1 MRVETLWQDIKYG
14 LRMLRRSP
22 GFAVLVVLILAIGIS
37 ANTAVFSVV
46 NAVML
51 KPLPYKDAD
60 RLVIPWEK
68 NKEGLD
74 FGMSVQDLV
83 FLREQNQAF
92 EYVAGH
98 RGGRFYVTGIDRP
111 HEARAA
117 KVSSCLF
124 DLLGVRPLLG
134 RGFRPEEEQPGNHH
148 VIVLSHAFWKD
159 HLGGAP
165 DAVGKII
172 TFATQDMDSKGRI
185 SLNRVGYTVIGVMSP
200 DFEFPFTRSAPFWV
214 PLVPQRASVSLL
226 ARLREGV
233 TLERASAEMAAVT
246 DGLRQLNPAGRDE
259 TTVGVDRLL
268 DRALK
273 GNRTI
278 LLLLLGAAG
287 FVLLITCSAAANLF
301 LARAAGRRREMATRM
316 ALGASRWRLVRQ
328 TLTESL
334 VVSLGAGL
342 LGLFVTFC
350 TVKGLVGL
358 CPADI
363 PRLSET
369 RIDLSVLVFT
379 LGASVLTGLAFGV
392 MPAWRTADVR
402 AGQTLKE
409 GLTLSR
415 SGLGWRCLR
424 GSLVVAQ
431 IGVSLILLIG
441 ATLLVRSLMAL
452 HDVDLGFRPQ
462 NVLAMHVD
470 LPRMK
475 YPKTQD
481 CQAFFQPLLR
491 QVQALPD
498 VRTAALVCPELDW
511 GGGGAFV
518 DLLIDGRPPKSG
530 EQLYVK
536 WMAVTPGFFKAM
548 GMEVLQGRTFTEQD
562 LQRGRSGGVI
572 IDENLARKYFPDVDP
587 IGQRVNA
594 APVIGVVRTVRD
606 FQVLTPLHDTLYM
619 PLHAGVH
626 YQNMDLL
633 VRTDG
638 DPMRLAPAL
647 KVQVAALDKDP
658 TIVSL
663 ETLEGTLAKMLAP
676 RRFTMILLGLFAG
689 IALILA
695 AAGIYGLLQY
705 STTQQTHDIGIR
717 MALGARGIDVLKVV
731 LRQGL
736 KLALIGVATGVAGA
750 VALTRVLS
758 SLLYHVTPT
767 DPVTLILVSCVLIG
781 VALLASYLPARRA
794 ARIDPMVALRYE

>member
-1 MRVETLWQDIKYG
+1 MEALWRDIKYG

-22 GFAVLVVLILAIGIS
+22 GFAVLIVLILAIGIS

-74 FGMSVQDLV
+74 FGLSIQDLA
-83 FLREQNQAF
+83 FLREHNQAF

-98 RGGRFYVTGIDRP
+98 RGGLFYVTGIDRP
-111 HEARAA
+111 HEARAV

-124 DLLGVRPLLG
+124 DLLGVQPRLG
-134 RGFRPEEEQPGNHH
+134 RGFRPEEEQPGNNR
-148 VIVLSHAFWKD
+148 VVVLSHAFWKD
-159 HLGGAP
+159 HLGGVP
-165 DAVGKII
+165 DAIGKTL
-172 TFATQDMDSKGRI
+172 TFTSRDVTPDGRI
-185 SLNRVGYTVIGVMSP
+185 SLNRVGYTVIGVMPP
-200 DFEFPFTRSAPFWV
+200 DFEFPFARSTPFWV
-214 PLVPQRASVSLL
+214 PLSSEMSGVRLL

-233 TLERASAEMAAVT
+233 TLERARAEMAGAA
-246 DGLRQLNPAGRDE
+246 DGLRQLDPAGRVE

-268 DRALK
+268 DRALA

-278 LLLLLGAAG
+278 LLLLVGAAG

-301 LARAAGRRREMATRM
+301 LARAAARRHEMATRM
-316 ALGASRWRLVRQ
+316 ALGASRWRLLRQ

-334 VVSLGAGL
+334 VVSLAAGL
-342 LGLFVTFC
+342 LGLFVTLC

-363 PRLSET
+363 ARLEET
-369 RIDLSVLVFT
+369 RIDLSVLAFT
-379 LGASVLTGLAFGV
+379 LGASVLTGLVFGI

-409 GLTLSR
+409 GLTPSR
-415 SGLGWRCLR
+415 SGRGWRCLR
-424 GSLVVAQ
+424 GSLVVTQ
-431 IGVSLILLIG
+431 IGISLVLLIG

-452 HDVDLGFRPQ
+452 HEVDLGFRPQ
-462 NVLAMHVD
+462 HALAMHVD
-470 LPRMK
+470 LPRVK
-475 YPKTQD
+475 YPKPQE

-511 GGGGAFV
+511 GGEGAFV
-518 DLLIDGRPPKSG
+518 DLLLDGRPPEPG
-530 EQLYVK
+530 VERPYVK
-536 WMAVTPGFFKAM
+536 WMAVTPDFFQTM
-548 GMEVLQGRTFTEQD
+548 GMELLQGRTFTEQD
-562 LQRGRSGGVI
+562 LQRGRFSSVV

-594 APVIGVVRTVRD
+594 APVIGVVRTLRD
-606 FQVLTPLHDTLYM
+606 FQVLTPLHDTLYL
-619 PLHAGVH
+619 PLSADVH
-626 YQNMDLL
+626 FQNMDLL

-638 DPMRLAPAL
+638 DPTRLAPAL
-647 KVQVAALDKDP
+647 RAQVAALDKDP

-663 ETLEGTLAKMLAP
+663 ETLEATLAEMLAP
-676 RRFTMILLGLFAG
+676 RWFTMILLGLFAG

-717 MALGARGIDVLKVV
+717 MALGAKGMDVLKVV
-731 LRQGL
+731 LGQGL
-736 KLALIGVATGVAGA
+736 RLTLMGVATGVTGA
-750 VALTRVLS
+750 LALTRVLS
-758 SLLYHVTPT
+758 SLLYGVTPT
-767 DPVTLILVSCVLIG
+767 DPATLVSVSFVLIA

>member
-1 MRVETLWQDIKYG
+1 METLWQDLCYG
-14 LRMLRRSP
+14 IRMLRRNP
-22 GFAVLVVLILAIGIS
+22 GFTVLVVLILAIGIS

-51 KPLPYKDAD
+51 KSLPYEDAD
-60 RLVIPWEK
+60 RIVIPWEK
-68 NKEGLD
+68 NREGLE
-74 FGMSVQDLV
+74 FGMQPRDLA
-83 FLREQNQAF
+83 FLREHNQAF

-98 RGGRFYVTGIDRP
+98 LGGRFYVTGIDRP
-111 HEARAA
+111 HEAWARR
-117 KVSSCLF
+117 VSSCLF
-124 DLLGVRPLLG
+124 DLLGVQPLSG
-134 RGFRPEEEQPGNHH
+134 RGFRPEEEQPGNNH
-148 VIVLSHAFWKD
+148 VVVLSHAFWKD
-159 HLGGAP
+159 YLGGAP
-165 DAVGKII
+165 DALGTIL
-172 TFATQDMDSKGRI
+172 TFTTRDLNPDGRI
-185 SLNRVGYTVIGVMSP
+185 NLNRVGYTVIGVMPP
-200 DFEFPFTRSAPFWV
+200 DFEFPFARSAPFWV
-214 PLVPQRASVSLL
+214 PLVPQMRGVSLL
-226 ARLREGV
+226 ARLKEGV
-233 TLERASAEMAAVT
+233 TLERATAEMASIT

-268 DRALK
+268 DRALA

-278 LLLLLGAAG
+278 LWLLLGAAG

-301 LARAAGRRREMATRM
+301 LARAAARRHEMATRM

-363 PRLSET
+363 PRLEET
-369 RIDLSVLVFT
+369 RIDLSVLAFT

-409 GLTLSR
+409 GLMLSH

-441 ATLLVRSLMAL
+441 TTLLVRSLIAL

-462 NVLAMHVD
+462 NVVAMHVD
-470 LPRMK
+470 LPRVK
-475 YPKTQD
+475 YPQKQD
-481 CQAFFQPLLR
+481 CQAFYQPLLR
-491 QVQALPD
+491 QVQAFPD
-498 VRTAALVCPELDW
+498 VRTAALVCPKLGW
-511 GGGGAFV
+511 GGGGSFI
-518 DLLIDGRPPKSG
+518 DLLLDGRPPEPG
-530 EQLYVK
+530 EQRHVK

-548 GMEVLQGRTFTEQD
+548 GMEVLRGRTFTEQD
-562 LQRGRSGGVI
+562 IQRGRRSGVI

-587 IGQRVNA
+587 IGQRVNL

-619 PLHAGVH
+619 PLGARVH

-633 VRTDG
+633 VRTDH
-638 DPMRLAPAL
+638 DPMRLASAL
-647 KVQVAALDKDP
+647 KAQVAALDKDP
-658 TIVSL
+658 TIASL
-663 ETLEGTLAKMLAP
+663 ETLEGTLAEMLAP

-695 AAGIYGLLQY
+695 AAGTYGLLQC
-705 STTQQTHDIGIR
+705 STMQQTHDIGIR
-717 MALGARGIDVLKVV
+717 MALGARSIDVLKVV
-731 LRQGL
+731 LGQGL
-736 KLALIGVATGVAGA
+736 KLTLIGVATGVAGA
-750 VALTRVLS
+750 LVLTRVLS
-758 SLLYHVTPT
+758 SLLYDVTPT

-781 VALLASYLPARRA
+781 VALLASYVPARRA